1 MYIHRVC
8 LLPIANRQMRA
19 GEDLMI
25 RQILKGVVC
34 YCSQS
39 AFLTV
44 NSNIFLLIVARSEA
58 PESASGLDFIDL
70 FPDHSLRLFL

>member
-34 YCSQS
+34 YCSRS

-44 NSNIFLLIVARSEA
+44 NSNVFLIVVRLEA